1 LDECGFELQ
10 RLLDED
16 KLIGAPLLIYA
27 NKTDLINSLN
37 VNELTAGLNL
47 HSIRDRPWLII
58 PVSAKTG
65 ENLNQGIEYLVH
77 EFERQKKMRTG
88 K

>member
-1 LDECGFELQ
+1 MDECGFELQ

-16 KLIGAPLLIYA
+16 KLIGVPLLIYA

-37 VNELTAGLNL
+37 VSELTAGLNL
-47 HSIRDRPWLII
+47 HSIRDRPWLIV

-65 ENLNQGIEYLVH
+65 ENLQQGIEYLIH
-77 EFERQKKMRTG
+77 EFDKQKKVRST